1 MSETQNYNFKKIE
14 KTDKILDSIDDIN
27 SNMDGVDSALNDLQ
41 SQISSLSIIS
51 IVDTLPATG
60 SPNKIYFVPK
70 TDTQTNDLFDEY
82 MWINN
87 NWEWITT
94 KQIEV
99 QMDMSNYYNKTETNN
114 LLANKVNTTDFNSY
128 KAEVTTAL
136 DGKADSTHTQSANT
150 ITAGLFP
157 GNVVAQNLAVTING
171 IRNIKAGTDDL
182 VAGESTLA
190 TGNIYL
196 VYE

>member
-1 MSETQNYNFKKIE
+1 MSETLNYKFKKIE
-14 KTDKILDSIDDIN
+14 KTDKILNSIDDIN
-27 SNMDGVDSALNDLQ
+27 SNMEGVDNALSDLQ

-70 TDTQTNDLFDEY
+70 TNTQDKDLFDEY

-87 NWEWITT
+87 KWEWITT
-94 KQIEV
+94 KQIET
-99 QMDMSNYYNKTETNN
+99 DLTNFYSKTETNN
-114 LLANKVNTTDFNSY
+114 LLANK
-128 KAEVTTAL
+128 
-136 DGKADSTHTQSANT
+136 ADTTHTQSAST
-150 ITAGLFP
+150 ITAGTFP
-157 GNVVAQNLAVTING
+157 GNVLAQNLAVNING
-171 IRNIKAGTDDL
+171 IRNIKAGTEDL
-182 VAGESTLA
+182 VAGESALA

>member
-1 MSETQNYNFKKIE
+1 MSETQNYKFKKIE
-14 KTDKILDSIDDIN
+14 KTDKILNSIDDIN
-27 SNMDGVDSALNDLQ
+27 SNMDGVDNALNDLQ

-51 IVDTLPATG
+51 IVDALPATG

-70 TDTQTNDLFDEY
+70 TSTQDKDLFDEY
-82 MWINN
+82 MWINDK
-87 NWEWITT
+87 WEWITT
-94 KQIEV
+94 KQIET
-99 QMDMSNYYNKTETNN
+99 DMTNFYNKIETNN
-114 LLANKVNTTDFNSY
+114 LLANKVDNTAFETY
-128 KAEVTTAL
+128 KTEINNAL
-136 DGKADSTHTQSANT
+136 AGKADASHTQSANT

-157 GNVVAQNLAVTING
+157 GNVVGQNLAVTING
-171 IRNIKAGTDDL
+171 MRNIKAGTDDL